1 MSSRRKISSRIKLAR
16 NWQGLSQ
23 TELGDLTN
31 RSQSIISRIEA
42 AKQSIDAEDM
52 PLFSRALGVD
62 TQFFISDDVDINQIF
77 RVD

>member
-1 MSSRRKISSRIKLAR
+1 MISRRKISSRIKLAR
-16 NWQGLSQ
+16 NWHGLSQ

-31 RSQSIISRIEA
+31 RSQSIISRIES

-52 PLFSRALGVD
+52 PLFSQALGVD
-62 TQFFISDDVDINQIF
+62 TQFFINDNVDISQIF